1 MKMPKEVDKLTIEVK
16 KSKSNLNGLEV
27 LEEYTKKVYKKI
39 ECS

>member
-1 MKMPKEVDKLTIEVK
+1 MPKEVDKQTIEVK

-27 LEEYTKKVYKKI
+27 LDEYTKKVFKKI